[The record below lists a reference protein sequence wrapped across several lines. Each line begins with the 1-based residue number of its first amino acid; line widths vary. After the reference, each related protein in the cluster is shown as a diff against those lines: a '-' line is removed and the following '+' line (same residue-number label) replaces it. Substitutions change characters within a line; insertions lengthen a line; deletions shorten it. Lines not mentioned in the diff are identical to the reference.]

1 MVGYCI
7 PKTSSLWVRL
17 PLAVYWG
24 RSPPG
29 VSPARCRGGIFAPLC
44 CKSVQ
49 EIDVGRSWGR
59 CSSGDPRLLR

>member
-24 RSPPG
+24 RPPPRG
-29 VSPARCRGGIFAPLC
+29 VPGEVPGGIFAPLC

>member
-24 RSPPG
+24 RPPPG
-29 VSPARCRGGIFAPLC
+29 CPRRGAGGDLC
-44 CKSVQ
+44 AFVLQICA
-49 EIDVGRSWGR
+49 GN
-59 CSSGDPRLLR
+59 